1 MKTLHIFNILFYGAF
16 KYVLLDIIIITRRK
30 IMDIFAV
37 LSMIAGLALFLYGMN
52 EMGNGL
58 EKISGGK
65 LKSILERL
73 TSSKFKGVLLG
84 AGVTCIIQSSS
95 ATTVMVVG
103 LVNSGIMKLSQA
115 IGIIMGANIGTTI
128 TSWLLSLTG
137 IQSDNVFIKLLKPT
151 SFTPILALIGII
163 FIMFSKNEKK
173 KDIGTIFLGFT
184 VLMFGMNIM
193 SDAVAPLADVP
204 EFRNIMLAFSNPILG
219 MIAGA
224 VLTAIIQSSSAS
236 VGMLQ
241 ALSLTGL
248 VSYGAAIPIIMGQN
262 IGTCITAILSS
273 IGANKNAKR
282 AAAVHLYFNLVGT
295 FIFMI
300 VFYGINLVVNFDFL
314 GDSINAAGIAVI
326 HTSFNLAAT
335 FILLPFSGLLEKMA
349 IITIKDDKDEEV
361 DEFQILD
368 ERFLE
373 TPAYAINIA
382 FDVTN
387 KMAALAREGFTK
399 AIGLLE
405 NYDSDIAKEVKEI
418 ENRVDRYEDEIG
430 RYLLQISGKDLTVK
444 DSRLHTIILHW
455 IGEYERISDL
465 SVNVMQAAKE
475 MNDKGISFS
484 DSAANELKV
493 LVRAVDDIVKSSL
506 DVALSLDASKARKIE
521 PLEDV
526 IDSINK
532 ELNNRHIARLKYGL
546 CTSELGFIF
555 ADITTSLERISDHC
569 SNVALYV
576 IQLAT
581 DDFDIHDYI
590 DELKHKNKD
599 EFYKEYK
606 MVKSQYKLPEPEVTI
621 D

>member
-1 MKTLHIFNILFYGAF
+1 
-16 KYVLLDIIIITRRK
+16 
-30 IMDIFAV
+30 MDIFGV
-37 LSMIAGLALFLYGMN
+37 LLLIGGLALFLYGMN

-58 EKISGGK
+58 EKVSGGK

-73 TSSKFKGVLLG
+73 TSSKLKGVLLG

-115 IGIIMGANIGTTI
+115 IGVIMGANIGTTA
-128 TSWLLSLTG
+128 TSWILSLTG
-137 IQSDNVFIKLLKPT
+137 IQSDNVLIKLLKPS
-151 SFTPILALIGII
+151 SFTPILAIIGIA

-184 VLMFGMNIM
+184 ILMFGMNLM

-204 EFRNIMLAFSNPILG
+204 SFRNAMLAFSHPILG

-224 VLTAIIQSSSAS
+224 VITAIIQSSSAS

-248 VSYGAAIPIIMGQN
+248 VSYGVAIPVIMGQN
-262 IGTCITAILSS
+262 IGTCITAVLSG

-282 AAAVHLYFNLVGT
+282 AAAVHLYFNLIGT
-295 FIFMI
+295 VLFMAIFYSI
-300 VFYGINLVVNFDFL
+300 NVFANFEFL
-314 GDSINAAGIAVI
+314 ANPINAAGIAVV
-326 HTSFNLAAT
+326 HTVFNLLSS
-335 FILLPFSGLLEKMA
+335 FVLLPFSKLIEKLA
-349 IITIKDDKDEEV
+349 IITIKDGEDEEV
-361 DEFQILD
+361 NEFQTLD
-368 ERFLE
+368 DRFLE
-373 TPAYAINIA
+373 TPAYAIDIA
-382 FDVTN
+382 YDMTN
-387 KMAALAREGFTK
+387 KMAALAKEGFDK
-399 AIGLLE
+399 AVGLLE
-405 NYDSDIAKEVKEI
+405 NYDSEIAKEVKEI
-418 ENRVDRYEDEIG
+418 ENRIDRYEDEIG
-430 RYLLQISGKDLTVK
+430 KYLLKISGKDLTVK
-444 DSRLHTIILHW
+444 DSKLHTIILHW

-465 SVNVMQAAKE
+465 SVNVMGAAKE
-475 MNDKGISFS
+475 MNSKGIGFS
-484 DSAANELKV
+484 ESADRELKV
-493 LVRAVDDIVKSSL
+493 LIRAVDDILTNAL
-506 DVALSLDASKARKIE
+506 DVALTLDVDKARKVE

-526 IDSINK
+526 IDSLNK
-532 ELNNRHIARLKYGL
+532 EINNRHIVRLKYGL
-546 CTSELGFIF
+546 CTSELGFIL

-606 MVKSQYKLPEPEVTI
+606 SVKSQYKLPKPEITM